1 MAVSQS
7 PAIIQQLGLAAV
19 DDWLRSLTPVKTE
32 DLIGFIIQL
41 SNMVGAGIS
50 LPNALHI
57 LFDQTE
63 NPKLKETVHGLIAAI
78 ETGSTFSEALER
90 HPKIFSHL
98 FINMVRAGETSGNL
112 EEVLMR
118 LAKFAE
124 ADAQL
129 KQRVTTAMVYPA
141 VLFVVGGGVIL
152 FIIVFLLPMFI
163 KIYSEM
169 SINLPLPTRIL
180 IATSNFMSAYGLF
193 VFVGAAAGI
202 AAFIWGL
209 RTPRGKYLA
218 DKVIL
223 KVPVL
228 GGMIQK
234 TIIAR
239 LARTLGTLI
248 GSGVPMLVAL
258 ETTRGT
264 VGNEVMAEVL
274 IQVENGVQKGEQ
286 ISGPLKSSGLFPPMV
301 VQMVAVG
308 EESGALETMFHKIAD
323 YYDMVSDQAL
333 KRVLS
338 LMEPVFLV
346 VIGGA
351 VGMIFAAIIMPIF
364 EMAKTL
370 GH

>member
-1 MAVSQS
+1 M
-7 PAIIQQLGLAAV
+7 IQQLGLAAV

-41 SNMVGAGIS
+41 SNMAGAGIS

-63 NPKLKETVHGLIAAI
+63 NPKLKDTVHSLITSI
-78 ETGSTFSEALER
+78 ESGSTFSEALEQ

-98 FINMVRAGETSGNL
+98 FVNMVRAGETSGNL
-112 EEVLMR
+112 EEVLLR

-141 VLFVVGGGVIL
+141 VLLIAGGGVIL
-152 FIIVFLLPMFI
+152 FIIIFLLPMFI

-180 IATSNFMSAYGLF
+180 IATSNIMNAYGLF
-193 VFVGAAAGI
+193 IFTGAAAGV
-202 AAFIWGL
+202 AAL
-209 RTPRGKYLA
+209 GKYLA
-218 DKVIL
+218 DKFSL
-223 KVPVL
+223 KIPVL

-239 LARTLGTLI
+239 LTRTLGTLI
-248 GSGVPMLVAL
+248 GSGVPMLVAI

-274 IQVENGVQKGEQ
+274 LHVENGVQKGEPL
-286 ISGPLKSSGLFPPMV
+286 SVPLKVSGLFPPMV

-333 KRVLS
+333 KRVLA

-364 EMAKTL
+364 EMAKSL